1 MGILNHDP
9 FIYSNGTGIL
19 KTFTADDAD
28 NIVTLYEP
36 TRVPN
41 IDDLWYTAHLQSL
54 RATIAVTSTAPVEIP
69 ELEDFT
75 PRAERIRAMR
85 QIEWGS
91 ERREMDIFLKKL
103 GGDWQLL
110 FTVSLLHRQGL
121 PYYQVNLLQGLT
133 TNADFGLGTDMA
145 IGAGIAYRM
154 FGPLAD
160 GDRVTLSGVV
170 KQEAIHYKETEL
182 LPNIIVNPARVTT
195 TVNIDALGRWDATD
209 NQEYVAPINSLFG
222 FIHRTMQHG
231 QTGVIPGE
239 IEDGNGGFLADKPD
253 PIHYESQV
261 LINPTLTNDTYWG
274 DPNLE
279 DTHMV
284 LTRIENGFGDLG
296 TLTLKPGALLTTPVR
311 KLGLIILCDTLIVQS
326 GAKISMSQRG
336 ANHSGTGISGGR
348 TTATDIMLT
357 SATIVNGLGGLG
369 GESFTATSTRGGN
382 SGLAGINSSGGG
394 GTGSALPQHG
404 GTATIGK
411 GARGTIFAGG
421 ASSAGWYVSGSNVS
435 GKDAGEDGGMGG
447 DDDLWVGQTAWQPG
461 IGNPTGG
468 LAGFLAIHAR
478 TSVVLDTTGKLES
491 KGTNGH
497 FPDSAYATGGAT
509 GGGVIYVA
517 TSSFTQNGIIDVSG
531 GVGGSPGW
539 NPGYDSGDGGEG
551 AYILEDLGM
560 SP

>member
-284 LTRIENGFGDLG
+284 FARIENGFGDLG
-296 TLTLKPGALLTTPVR
+296 TLTIKPDVLLTTPVR

-336 ANHSGTGISGGR
+336 ANHSGIGISGGA

-357 SATIVNGLGGLG
+357 SATIVRGQGGLG
-369 GESFTATSTRGGN
+369 GEGYTTTVARNGNHELAGNFSTGGGSSGSGLVYSGTLEISKGGN
-382 SGLAGINSSGGG
+382 
-394 GTGSALPQHG
+394 
-404 GTATIGK
+404 
-411 GARGTIFAGG
+411 GTIFASG
-421 ASSAGWYVSGSNVS
+421 AGSGADAVSGGGFKKGDSV
-435 GKDAGEDGGMGG
+435 GENGGTGG
-447 DDDLWVGQTAWQPG
+447 LYGV
-461 IGNPTGG
+461 GNPGGGNPIESPNNG
-468 LAGFLAIHAR
+468 LAGFLAIYAR
-478 TSVVLDTTGKLES
+478 TSITVDTGAIIES
-491 KGTNGH
+491 RGSSPREFSFGN
-497 FPDSAYATGGAT
+497 SGAS
-509 GGGVIYVA
+509 GGGLVYLA
-517 TSSFTQNGIIDVSG
+517 TKSLSLNGTVSVEG
-531 GVGGSPGW
+531 GVDPR
-539 NPGYDSGDGGEG
+539 NTAIQKGGEG
-551 AYILEDLGM
+551 SYILEDLGM